1 MTGPSRSSW
10 AEIGV
15 RPEAAILQTPHF
27 ERFAKWACGPIFC
40 DRSADGSHTRH
51 GTTTHAGDCSEG
63 RGRPSRERGP
73 CGRADQPGPLRRVC
87 GSHSGGR
94 PRALRARH
102 QRAARLPSRVRR
114 RCVVTGK
121 RQAASQAV
129 AFPQRRRPARRAP
142 NRRAEPGARRGRRGG
157 RTQRHRQD
165 GRGVRPHPVRL
176 DRPGQPDGGSG
187 GEMTQEIVEAVRD
200 IEREKGIESGTLV
213 SALEDALLAAYKK
226 TPGASRHA
234 TVEIDEQGDF
244 RVYSIEL
251 PPDIEEPLLDE
262 ARERA
267 LEELE
272 RIEAENGERSHTL
285 LSDDDLDIDW
295 SDIPTDQVKRE
306 DVTPENFGRIAA
318 QTAKQVI
325 LQRIREAERMMMYDE
340 YKDRESEV
348 VTGIVQQAGDRN
360 NVLVDLGK
368 VEALLPRSEQVDGE
382 RYEQGSRIKA
392 VITEVRSGT
401 KGPQVILSRRDPELI
416 KTLFELEVPEIA
428 DGLVEIRGV
437 AREPGYRSKIAVESH
452 AQGVDPV
459 GACVGPRGSRVR
471 MVVSELRGEKIDII
485 PWNNEPARF
494 VAKALSPARVREV
507 FVDDESSEA
516 TVVVPDDQLALAI
529 GKEGMN
535 ARLAA
540 RLTGWKVDIKSDT
553 EFAQAEADAAFGGG
567 AEGAEDFSGRCA
579 AILANGKRCPNA
591 TLPGSKYCGVPAHQ
605 ELALHDSDDEESVV
619 MDAEPELEALAD
631 TMARDAESGGPS
643 LPELEVTEVDSAA
656 PADVAATHGPNAVAV
671 AAAEGEV
678 DLDTVVPHPQRAA
691 GDDETGGIPIEA
703 EETE

>member
-1 MTGPSRSSW
+1 MS
-10 AEIGV
+10 
-15 RPEAAILQTPHF
+15 
-27 ERFAKWACGPIFC
+27 
-40 DRSADGSHTRH
+40 
-51 GTTTHAGDCSEG
+51 
-63 RGRPSRERGP
+63 
-73 CGRADQPGPLRRVC
+73 
-87 GSHSGGR
+87 
-94 PRALRARH
+94 
-102 QRAARLPSRVRR
+102 
-114 RCVVTGK
+114 
-121 RQAASQAV
+121 
-129 AFPQRRRPARRAP
+129 
-142 NRRAEPGARRGRRGG
+142 
-157 RTQRHRQD
+157 
-165 GRGVRPHPVRL
+165 
-176 DRPGQPDGGSG
+176 
-187 GEMTQEIVEAVRD
+187 QEIIEAVRE
-200 IEREKGIESGTLV
+200 IERDKGIEEGALV
-213 SALEDALLAAYKK
+213 AALEDALLAAYKK

-234 TVEIDEQGDF
+234 TVELHDDGEF
-244 RVYSIEL
+244 RVFSVEL
-251 PPDIEEPLLDE
+251 PADIEERLLDD
-262 ARERA
+262 ARERK

-272 RIEAENGERSHTL
+272 RLEEETGERQHTL
-285 LSDDDLDIDW
+285 ISDDDLDIDW
-295 SDIPTDQVKRE
+295 SEVPEQDVKRE
-306 DVTPENFGRIAA
+306 DVTPEGFGRIAA

-325 LQRIREAERMMMYDE
+325 LQRIREEERRMMYDE
-340 YKDRESEV
+340 YIDRVSEV

-485 PWNNEPARF
+485 PWNPEPARF

-507 FVDDESSEA
+507 YLDDEAREA

-540 RLTGWKVDIKSDT
+540 RLTGWKVDIQSDT
-553 EFAQAEADAAFGGG
+553 EFAQAEAEAAFGGG
-567 AEGAEDFSGRCA
+567 DGEGGEDYSGRCA

-591 TLPGSKYCGVPAHQ
+591 ALTGSRFCGVPAHQ
-605 ELALHDSDDEESVV
+605 ALEGAGTDYVAGPPAEAPEAAAEEVAAEEEPIAEKPTEGEEPEAPEAAI
-619 MDAEPELEALAD
+619 AEPE
-631 TMARDAESGGPS
+631 
-643 LPELEVTEVDSAA
+643 EVPAGIPVEPAGE
-656 PADVAATHGPNAVAV
+656 PADEPV
-671 AAAEGEV
+671 
-678 DLDTVVPHPQRAA
+678 
-691 GDDETGGIPIEA
+691 A
-703 EETE
+703 EEESS